1 MAKFHPTRRRFLASA
16 AGATGALILPAIRYP
31 ELAFAARGTGILRH
45 VHLLIG
51 TSAQGNTIPG
61 AQVPFGFASVSP
73 DTMYPG
79 SAGYRTDHDIIGFS
93 HTHVSGVGGG
103 GTYGNFR
110 LTPLV
115 GPLRVNDISS
125 PKANELLAP
134 GYYAVMLARP
144 DIHVEISATRRTGIH
159 RYTFP
164 STTHARILLD
174 ATSVVLDPISGESGY
189 HHQRPLSS
197 RVTVISPDRID
208 GSVTIVGG
216 YSTAP
221 YTLHFSLM
229 FDRPVTTAQT
239 FVNRRISA
247 ARTVTGGNAQ
257 RTGVIATFDATRQRV
272 VEARLG
278 MSFVSTAQA
287 HANLVSELGNR
298 SVPRTAGRAQAAWK
312 KALHQIDV
320 EGGSQSEQTLFY
332 TGLYRTHVMPHDL
345 TDENVWTHAKVHYE
359 DYYTLWDTFRTV
371 HPLLSLVQPHRQRD
385 MVQTLVEVY
394 KKTGWLPTARTAGAN
409 GVQQVGTHADTVVAD
424 ALQKGLTGI
433 DYQTAYRGMVK
444 NAEHEPSSKKVA
456 GVPMIIE
463 GRPGLAEY
471 KKFGFVPLEF
481 QAKGRPIGLRRL
493 QVSRTVEY
501 AYNDFCI
508 AQVAKALGH
517 HDDYRKYLAR
527 SGNWANL
534 WDPLTHSVRP
544 RHSDG
549 RFLTPYD
556 HAVRHTVNDAYYEGS
571 GYQYSTF
578 VPHDV
583 QGLINRLGG
592 DVGFVAWL
600 DRFFAHAGGPRDNG
614 YYQHYNEP
622 DHLAA
627 YLYIHAGRP
636 DRTADQVRDLLAT
649 QYGVSPLGLPGN
661 DDSGAMSAWYVW
673 GAMGLFPNA
682 GQPYYYIG
690 SPIFTQIRIRLE
702 HGRSFVIKAP
712 ATSPK
717 NRYVQSASLNGRPLH
732 RAWLHHEEIV
742 RGGQLFLRMGARP
755 SKWARSS
762 RPPSVSKPLRA
773 VTAGAPSG
781 GVMVAPGKSAGAAFK
796 VDNLTAHQLTVQWTA
811 ATTGSIAV
819 SPSGGTLTIA
829 ARSSGTAHVSVKAGK
844 ADSNCSVRFAS
855 TTGGGD
861 TLAHATVSVAVANH
875 VDLTKHFNNVAVSA
889 DGHKHR
895 SGDNGG
901 FTTYSAEA
909 LAAVG
914 IKPGGTVLS
923 DGIIYVWP
931 SVAAGRPDSVRT
943 SGQNIAVSFP
953 AGVTRIGLLGSA
965 THGGF
970 HTDATLKVA
979 YTDGS
984 TDELQIKFS
993 DWTLAG
999 GKYQVLPRDTVAATT
1014 GYQNT
1019 RSGGRKM
1026 IMTYVFAV
1034 TAPLPSDKTAKSV
1047 TLSPGT
1053 RGSISIFA
1061 ISAK

>member
-1 MAKFHPTRRRFLASA
+1 MTNSEPTRRRFLVTA
-16 AGATGALILPAIRYP
+16 AGVTGALILPAVGDP
-31 ELAFAARGTGILRH
+31 ESAFAARGTGILRH

-51 TSAQGNTIPG
+51 TSALGNTVPG

-73 DTMYPG
+73 DTMHPG
-79 SAGYRTDHDIIGFS
+79 SAGFRSDHDIIGFS

-110 LTPLV
+110 LTPLI
-115 GPLRVNDISS
+115 GPLRVDDFAS
-125 PKANELLAP
+125 PKDNELIAP
-134 GYYAVMLARP
+134 GYYAAMLTRP

-174 ATSVVLDPISGESGY
+174 VTSVILDPISGAGGY
-189 HHQRPLSS
+189 HHQRPVASK
-197 RVTVISPDRID
+197 VKIVSPDRID
-208 GSVTIVGG
+208 GTVTIVGG

-229 FDRPVTTAQT
+229 FDRPVSAAQT
-239 FVNRRISA
+239 FVDHHIGT
-247 ARTVTGGNAQ
+247 ARTVTGGYGH
-257 RTGVIATFDATRQRV
+257 RSGVIATFDATRERV

-278 MSFVSTAQA
+278 MSFVSIEQA
-287 HANLVSELGNR
+287 HANIVSELGGR
-298 SVPRTAGRAQAAWK
+298 SVPHTAARAQAAWK
-312 KALHQIDV
+312 KALHQIAV
-320 EGGSQSEQTLFY
+320 EGGSEAEQTLFY

-345 TDENVWTHAKVHYE
+345 TGENVWTGAKVHYE
-359 DYYTLWDTFRTV
+359 DYYTLWDTFRAV
-371 HPLLSLVQPHRQRD
+371 HPLLSLVQPNRQRD

-394 KKTGWLPTARTAGAN
+394 KTTGWLPTARTAGAN

-433 DYQTAYRGMVK
+433 DYATAYKGMVK
-444 NAEHEPSSKKVA
+444 NAEQSPAPATVA

-463 GRPGLAEY
+463 GRPGLADY
-471 KKFGFVPLEF
+471 HKLGFVPLEF
-481 QAKGRPIGLRRL
+481 RAKGRPVGLRQL

-517 HDDYRKYLAR
+517 DDDYRKYLAR

-534 WDPLTHSVRP
+534 WDPHTESVRP

-556 HAVRHTVNDAYYEGS
+556 HTVRHTDNDAYYEGS

-592 DVGFVAWL
+592 DTGFVAWL
-600 DRFFAHAGGPRDNG
+600 DRFFAHAGGAHDSG
-614 YYQHYNEP
+614 FYQHYNEP

-627 YLYIHAGRP
+627 WLYIHAGRP
-636 DRTADQVRDLLAT
+636 DRTAERVRDLLAT
-649 QYGVSPLGLPGN
+649 QYAVDPAGLPGN

-690 SPIFTQIRIRLE
+690 SPIFTQVRIRLE
-702 HGRSFVIKAP
+702 HGRTFIINAP
-712 ATSPK
+712 ATSVK
-717 NRYVQSASLNGRPLH
+717 NRYVQSATLNGRPLH
-732 RAWLHHEEIV
+732 RAWLRHEEIV
-742 RGGQLFLRMGARP
+742 RGGHLELRMGHAP
-755 SKWARSS
+755 SKWGRAI

-773 VTAGAPSG
+773 LTGAVPSG
-781 GVMVAPGKSAGAAFK
+781 GLVVAPGKAAGASFM
-796 VDNLTAHQLTVQWTA
+796 VTNLTEHKLTVHWTA
-811 ATTGSIAV
+811 TAKGTVTVTPDS
-819 SPSGGTLTIA
+819 GTLTIA
-829 ARSSGTAHVSVKAGK
+829 ARSSGTAHVTVKAGQAK
-844 ADSNCSVRFAS
+844 SNCSVTFAS

-861 TLAHATVSVAVANH
+861 SLPHATVGVAVAKY
-875 VDLTKHFNNVAVSA
+875 VDLTPHFNNVGISA
-889 DGHKHR
+889 DGHATG
-895 SGDNGG
+895 SGYIGG
-901 FTTYSAEA
+901 FATYSADA

-914 IKPGGTVLS
+914 IRPGGTVMA

-931 SVAAGRPDSVRT
+931 RVAPGKPDNIRT
-943 SGQNIAVSFP
+943 SGQKIPVSFP
-953 AGVTRIGLLGSA
+953 PGVTRLGLLGSA
-965 THGGF
+965 THGHF
-970 HTDATLKVA
+970 HTDATLTVG

-984 TDELQIKFS
+984 TDEVPIRFS
-993 DWTLAG
+993 DWTLVG
-999 GKYQVLPRDTVAATT
+999 GKYQVLPHDVVAATT

-1019 RSGGRKM
+1019 RSGGRTM
-1026 IMTYVFAV
+1026 MSTYVYAV
-1034 TAPLPSDKTAKSV
+1034 TAPLHANKTAKTV
-1047 TLSPGT
+1047 TLPTGS
-1053 RGSISIFA
+1053 RGSIGIFA
-1061 ISAK
+1061 ISAR